1 MKQTLDSKS
10 LSTMNRLSL
19 TALFRQFISFSFVGV
34 IATTV
39 HYIVL
44 GFSVHFLAIN
54 PVPASVFGFIAGAI
68 VNYLLNYH
76 FTFNSQK
83 EHLETSLRFLMVAL
97 TGLGLN
103 TFLMFLLTDGLHY
116 LLSQVCATIIVLFW
130 NFLCNRFWTFREAN
144 LVKE

>member
-1 MKQTLDSKS
+1 MKQALNSKS
-10 LSTMNRLSL
+10 LLTMNRFSLSG
-19 TALFRQFISFSFVGV
+19 LFKQFVSFSFVGV

-44 GFSVHFLAIN
+44 GFAVQFLDIT
-54 PVPASVFGFIAGAI
+54 PVPASMFGFIAGAI

-76 FTFNSQK
+76 FTFKSQK
-83 EHLETSLRFLMVAL
+83 EHLETSLRFMMVAL

-103 TFLMFLLTDGLHY
+103 TFLMFLLTGRLHY
-116 LLSQVCATIIVLFW
+116 LLSQMCATIIVLFW
-130 NFLCNRFWTFREAN
+130 NFLFNRFWTFREAS

>member
-1 MKQTLDSKS
+1 MKQALDSKS
-10 LSTMNRLSL
+10 LFALNRLSL
-19 TALFRQFISFSFVGV
+19 TVLFRQFMSFSFVGV

-44 GFSVHFLAIN
+44 GFAVQFLAIN
-54 PVPASVFGFIAGAI
+54 PVTSSMFGFIAGAI

-76 FTFNSQK
+76 FTFKSHK
-83 EHLETSLRFLMVAL
+83 EHLETSLRFMMVAL

-103 TFLMFLLTDGLHY
+103 TLLMFLLTGRLHY

-130 NFLCNRFWTFREAN
+130 NFLCNRFWTFRETS